1 MKPTKKNPVPQ
12 GAPETAMGGGH
23 LITKVTQLGSR
34 VFARLLKDAGIDDIN
49 PGQGR
54 ILYVLW
60 KKDGIAMKELAQA
73 TGLEK
78 SSLSI
83 MLDRLE
89 SEGKIVRARD
99 EADRRTT
106 LVFLSEPTRKRQD
119 EFARVSDAMT
129 ALYYEGFTQ
138 PEIARFESYLAR
150 ILENLER
157 REAENRA

>member
-1 MKPTKKNPVPQ
+1 MKPTKKNPAEK
-12 GAPETAMGGGH
+12 GAPERTPGGGH

-54 ILYVLW
+54 ILYSLW
-60 KKDGIAMKELAQA
+60 KKDGVAMKELAQA

-89 SEGKIVRARD
+89 AEGKIVRSRD
-99 EADRRTT
+99 ETDRRTT

-119 EFARVSDAMT
+119 EFARVSDEMN
-129 ALYYEGFTQ
+129 ALYYEGFTN

-150 ILENLER
+150 ILENLEL